1 MLTETK
7 KASERAILVGV
18 QLASSDDMEYSLYE
32 LKGLCDTAG
41 VEVLSRLTQ
50 KVKDIT
56 PATLIGSGKIE
67 ELKSLVIETGANL
80 VIVDNELSGSQASN
94 ISEIVGVKT
103 IDRTTLILDIFA
115 KRATTNE
122 GKLQVSL
129 AQLKYYLPRLSSISG
144 SSGRFGSGGVGMR
157 GPGETKLELN
167 KRAVRENILK
177 LEKEIE
183 KLKDQRGLRRKNRN
197 DGNAKRVSI
206 VGYTNAG
213 KSTLLNTLTKADIYA
228 DDKLFAT
235 LDTTSRLLW
244 LEHGK
249 QIVLTDTVGF
259 IHKLPHA
266 FVDAFSAT
274 LEEVVYSDVIL
285 HVIDLSDPHRELHR
299 QVVIDEIKHLG
310 AEDIPVITI
319 YNKIDKVENFEEV
332 LEDLPEGIALSAR
345 ANVKIDELKQRIL
358 EQIWKN

>member
-1 MLTETK
+1 MLADTK
-7 KASERAILVGV
+7 KTAERAVLVGV
-18 QLASSDDMEYSLYE
+18 QLASTDDMEYSLYE

-50 KVKDIT
+50 KVKDVT
-56 PATLIGSGKIE
+56 PATLIGKGKIE
-67 ELKSLVIETGANL
+67 ELKEMVEETGANL
-80 VIVDNELSGSQASN
+80 VIVDTELTGSQAGN
-94 ISEIVGVKT
+94 IAESVGVKT

-129 AQLKYYLPRLSSISG
+129 AQLNYYLPRLSSLSG

-167 KRAVRENILK
+167 KRAVRENILR

-183 KLKDQRGLRRKNRN
+183 KLKSQRGLRRKNRSE
-197 DGNAKRVSI
+197 GGSKRVSI

-213 KSTLLNTLTKADIYA
+213 KSTLLNTITKADIYA

-244 LEHGK
+244 LEPGK

-274 LEEVVYSDVIL
+274 LEEVRYSDLII
-285 HVIDLSDPHRELHR
+285 HVIDLADPHRELHR
-299 QVVIDEIKHLG
+299 QVVLDEIKNLG
-310 AEDIPVITI
+310 AEKIPVVTV
-319 YNKIDKVENFEEV
+319 YNKIDKVENCEE
-332 LEDLPEGIALSAR
+332 LLKELPDGVALSAKM
-345 ANVKIDELKQRIL
+345 NVRIDELKQKIL
-358 EQIWKN
+358 SEIWN